1 MSEELKNQQ
10 PTQDNRPEYEP
21 PRVLRLKDIHAGANG
36 QCADGS
42 GA

>member
-1 MSEELKNQQ
+1 MSEELKDEQ
-10 PTQDNRPEYEP
+10 PQDDRPEYEP

-36 QCADGS
+36 LCTVGS